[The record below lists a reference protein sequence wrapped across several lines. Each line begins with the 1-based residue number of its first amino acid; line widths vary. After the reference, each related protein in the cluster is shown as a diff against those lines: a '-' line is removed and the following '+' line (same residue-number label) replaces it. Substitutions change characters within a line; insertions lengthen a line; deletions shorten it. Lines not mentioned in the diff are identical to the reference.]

1 MTIDYEKKDHIR
13 IMTFNNPEKRNALTT
28 KDFLKMEQIEEEF
41 KADPDA
47 WVLIMTGAGD
57 RAFSAGAD
65 LDDVIGAA
73 TSGEFKLEPR
83 AKRWFSHCYKPV
95 ISAINGYAVAG
106 GTEFILLT
114 DIRIAAEHAM
124 LGIQEVRWGLVP
136 LGGSLV
142 NLPRQIPWCKAMEIL
157 LIGDRITA
165 QQALDI
171 GLINMVVSLE
181 ELMPTAMKV
190 AERICENGPLAVR
203 LVKEIVMKAIS
214 QPRELGFITEMELGA
229 AVFKSEDAK
238 EGPLAFLEKRKPKF
252 KGI

>member
-1 MTIDYEKKDHIR
+1 MTIDYERKDHIR

-28 KDFLKMEQIEEEF
+28 KDFLRMEEIEEEF

-57 RAFSAGAD
+57 KSFSAGAD
-65 LDDVIGAA
+65 LDEVIGKA
-73 TSGEFKLEPR
+73 TSAEVKLEPR

-171 GLINMVVSLE
+171 GLINMVVPLE
-181 ELMPTAMKV
+181 ELMPTAIKV

-203 LVKEIVMKAIS
+203 LVKEIALKAIS

-229 AVFKSEDAK
+229 AAFRSDDAK
-238 EGPLAFLEKRKPKF
+238 EGPLAFFEKRKPNF